1 LKNTFLPEDGT
12 YDSYIQQV
20 DSLENKTRTWLDN
33 QDDLDLIQLRRSGA
47 TAQKEFFEKMI
58 SEDIPLGEISKI
70 QNIIHSKTSRE
81 FAFTLRRKRL
91 EEVSLDK
98 SPKLEKNKD
107 FWSNL
112 EKSIIFFCKHF
123 RKKSMRTAVEDT
135 LDLTNHLQKQKF
147 TPKL

>member
-1 LKNTFLPEDGT
+1 MFH
-12 YDSYIQQV
+12 IHIFQV
-20 DSLENKTRTWLDN
+20 DSLESKTRTWLDN

-47 TAQKEFFEKMI
+47 AAQKEFFEKMI

-98 SPKLEKNKD
+98 SPKIEKNKD

-112 EKSIIFFCKHF
+112 EKSILFFWYE
-123 RKKSMRTAVEDT
+123 KSTKND
-135 LDLTNHLQKQKF
+135 F
-147 TPKL
+147 